1 MSLSHYAAYL
11 LTALVLSLL
20 FTPVMRALSY
30 RTGALDRGTGR
41 RVHDGVV
48 PRLGGGGIY
57 LAFVLPILFLILR
70 YPGSPARPQFVG
82 ILIAATIVFA
92 VGLYDDLGGAPIRN
106 KLAAEVAAALVLYA
120 WGIRIATVSNPFG
133 GGIDLGWFSLPVTVL
148 WVVVIT
154 NAINLVDGLDGL
166 AAGTGILIA
175 LTLFLLTRGDIFLAV
190 SYLAL
195 IGGLLGFLRYNF
207 PPATIF
213 MGDSGSLF
221 VGFVLSALTMVSSVK
236 AAAVVTLMVP
246 ILVFAHPLL
255 DMVYAV
261 LRRYHRGLPLGHADK
276 EHIHH
281 QLLGMGFSRRKA
293 LWILMGVNV
302 SVLAVAGFVAH
313 RQFRGDFILLALILA
328 LGVVGLKG
336 FGYIEFRP
344 FFRSEARVLTMD
356 RRRRYLLYL
365 IRDFRRGLP
374 QIRSEEELSARAAA
388 LFLDSG
394 LASAELHLAAASGES
409 RVIRYGDVRPG
420 GMMRLEYPALNG
432 REVVGAVVLLAPADQ
447 DPPACAPEIGAA
459 LAEAVSVLLA
469 LNAGADRPQA

>member
-11 LTALVLSLL
+11 LTALVIGLL
-20 FTPVMRALSY
+20 VTPLMRGVSF
-30 RTGALDRGTGR
+30 RIGALDRGTGR

-48 PRLGGGGIY
+48 PRLGGGGI
-57 LAFVLPILFLILR
+57 FLILR
-70 YPGSPARPQFVG
+70 YPGSPTRSQFVG

-92 VGLYDDLGGAPIRN
+92 MGFYDDIGGAPIRN

-120 WGIRIATVSNPFG
+120 WGIKIATVSNPFG

-175 LTLFLLTRGDIFLAV
+175 LTLFLLTHSDIFLAV
-190 SYLAL
+190 SYLTL
-195 IGGLLGFLRYNF
+195 IGGLLGFLRHNF

-221 VGFVLSALTMVSSVK
+221 VGFVLSALTMVSSAK

-261 LRRYHRGLPLGHADK
+261 LRRYHRGLPLGTADK

-293 LWILMGVNV
+293 LWILMGANV

-313 RQFRGDFILLALILA
+313 RQFRGDFILLALLLA
-328 LGVVGLKG
+328 LGVVGLKL
-336 FGYIEFRP
+336 FGYVEFRP
-344 FFRSEARVLTMD
+344 FFWSEARVLTMD

-365 IRDFRRGLP
+365 IRDFRKTLA
-374 QIRSEEELSARAAA
+374 QIGSEEELSARAAA
-388 LFLDSG
+388 LFLESG
-394 LASAELHLAAASGES
+394 LTSAELHLAALPDGE

-420 GMMRLEYPALNG
+420 GMIRLEYPAISG
-432 REVVGAVVLLAPADQ
+432 GKAVGSVILLAPADRE
-447 DPPACAPEIGAA
+447 PPPCASEIGAA
-459 LAEAVSVLLA
+459 FAEAITVLLA
-469 LNAGADRPQA
+469 LNARQGRPIA